1 MTEEGIK
8 VFATNRA
15 ARHFYEVL
23 ETYEAGI
30 ALMGY
35 EVKSIRSGWIQLKEA
50 YAGFLNRELFLLGCH
65 ITPWSHHTV
74 EGLTPIDP
82 IRPRKL
88 LMHREELR
96 KIKNKADEKGLT
108 LIPLKVYQSGR
119 KMKIEIALCK
129 GKKLFDKRES
139 IKKRDIERDRAYES
153 KRS

>member
-1 MTEEGIK
+1 MNGEGIK

-50 YAGFLNRELFLLGCH
+50 YAGFLGRELFLFSCH

-96 KIKNKADEKGLT
+96 KIKSKADEKGLT

>member
-1 MTEEGIK
+1 VTGEGIK
-8 VFATNRA
+8 VFASNRA

-30 ALMGY
+30 SLMGY
-35 EVKSIRSGWIQLKEA
+35 EVKSIRSGWIQLKES
-50 YAGFLNRELFLLGCH
+50 YAGFVNRELFLMGCH
-65 ITPWSHHTV
+65 ITPWTHHTH

-88 LMHREELR
+88 LMHRDELR
-96 KIKNKADEKGLT
+96 KIKSKADEKGLT

-119 KMKIEIALCK
+119 KMKVEIALCK

>member
-1 MTEEGIK
+1 M
-8 VFATNRA
+8 
-15 ARHFYEVL
+15 
-23 ETYEAGI
+23 
-30 ALMGY
+30 
-35 EVKSIRSGWIQLKEA
+35 
-50 YAGFLNRELFLLGCH
+50 
-65 ITPWSHHTV
+65 